1 MNLESLSF
9 ALSQISYLIA
19 SLTKKNYK
27 SSTSECLSLIST
39 FGPEAERHLFRCLFS
54 RVDFSLENKPPI
66 SQELQFLISKVD
78 DLLSSQSHFVSV
90 LCFSLDNP
98 LHHQKTLR
106 PSPDLLSNLSLNL
119 RLSPIKDILFS
130 LALTHSSILEIKA
143 LAQSFFIKKFSEY
156 ANNNL
161 ASDSKVDNDTDINS
175 LSEGINYILTTI
187 YENEDYKALRVDGS
201 LDKFINYLNQEY
213 CSSDAEAPTALLP
226 FLDLNHQDPDP
237 SLLAAAISEITMAS
251 KGLLD
256 GSIPD
261 VIRELG
267 YQFTSNSEHCRD
279 MLQKLCRGQEIHAQ
293 MVARIIGVMVRTHSG
308 LDEGVNTSSNA
319 NNIWDKDKGAGEPT
333 SWNMDVFIKVV
344 NELQPTLHWK
354 EIIYELD
361 HPGFLV
367 PDRQGLML
375 LIKALRLGLQAQG
388 FQGPFPF
395 EMFYRHWKNTEGQV
409 SLFQHCLQ
417 NPEIFS
423 LADHHHHSAAFEV
436 LKVPPDLQS
445 REVSSWVSLELVDA
459 LLYLAEHGQS
469 HIVTELFKFP
479 QTHCPD
485 VLALS
490 LLQLNTPITPLRRD
504 LLTVLFQIF
513 LANHPNSLVILAHAW
528 NMPAFKVIVI
538 QAMDE
543 YYRKAAEEGDC
554 EHSRLSRIL
563 DVAQDL
569 KALSVMLNAQ
579 PIPFIIDL
587 AVLASRREYL
597 KLEKWLTDQMMDH
610 GEASVKAVVQYL
622 QRKIPAI
629 MGSVPVKEEYVLK
642 SNIPLDALPII
653 LMCLQQIITNGA
665 RIQMDLRETIITM
678 VSNCQGILSRRQSQ
692 QQPPVP
698 PPVVLRPPSRSTLES
713 SGTGGFG
720 SGNSTLNNTTSSN
733 GCPIRTTPRLPSNSM
748 FPVHDPI
755 AGISSQFPG
764 GLNLNAPTS
773 SSAISL
779 GPLVSG
785 PGSPSRIFGNPTTSV
800 ESSSQFG
807 GIMPQPPPHH
817 HISAT
822 VSNSTTAVG
831 TTGAGT
837 SMPSGMQSG
846 IEQLRQGN
854 IANLLP
860 DMCGPVSKEIE
871 DETNSYFQRIY
882 NRPPYPTLSIDEV
895 LDLLKKF
902 QDSPNQRERSLF
914 NCMIK
919 NLFEEYQFFYQYP
932 DAELHITSQLF
943 GGIIERGLV
952 PTIPLGIALRYVLEA
967 LRKRLDSNLY
977 IFGITALDRF
987 KTRLKDYPQYCQH
1000 ISCIPHFK
1008 DFPPHLIEWVEFGS
1022 QSLVPPGEPQAP
1034 DGSFRPSSQRRST
1047 EIETLPTQT
1056 TTLQVAKTTVTV
1068 TSTTSSSTTIVRPS
1082 ISTVGGRPSIA
1093 NTTNIDTL
1101 INARQATGH
1110 SELVVPSVDIQ
1121 DKIAFIFNNL
1131 SLMNM
1136 QQKAADLRE
1145 QLKDDIYTVWL
1156 AQYLVMK
1163 RASIEPNFHNV
1174 YSSFLEV
1181 LCMNS
1186 LYDDVIIET
1195 YHNIRI
1201 LLRSDKVQFSCS
1213 DRTLLKNLGHW
1224 LGLMTL
1230 ARNRPILTIELDTKP
1245 LIIEAYHNGQHEL
1258 FYIVPFIA
1266 KVMESCARSR
1276 VFKPPCPWT
1285 MGIMNLLAELHQEHD
1300 LKLNLKFEIE
1310 VLCKTLNLDLN
1321 TLSPGN
1327 LLKDYDRLHKIL
1339 NVKNFSLQH
1348 HQTSIQSHHP
1358 VALAKP
1364 GGAEPSFV
1372 MPTGHKLEHGGV
1384 MHGGNV
1390 TSSSNIGAFN
1400 TPVTSVQPGSAG
1412 AGMGAALVATPIIS
1426 LTGSAALMG
1435 GMGMQGQNPR
1445 LYDTSHPESLAGPP
1459 QTNEPMTPP
1468 VIQQQPA
1475 SSNNTVTPAT
1485 LVRQSEPKFHFT
1497 DINTSNLNGIVPHI
1511 SIDSRLT
1518 LLRDQPDLVQLI
1530 KLAIEK
1536 SIQEWASPVIDRA
1549 IKIALTTCEQIVKK
1563 DCALDH
1569 DENRLRHSAHYMVR
1583 NLTAGMAMITCRD
1596 HLLLS
1601 IKTHLKNFMITLGR
1615 NLTPNQTEAI
1625 EMTVSVIAN
1634 DNVELACAFIQKK
1647 AIEKA
1652 IPEIDKRLKGEYD
1665 NRILARKEG
1674 RRHWDGAALAY
1685 QAERMPEMIRLKV
1698 GAVSQQQN
1706 AVYEEFAHNIPGFKP
1721 LTDREILAI
1730 APKPLVDPGPVVLSS
1745 SSNTMAPSEDC
1756 IAILDEVFSKLE
1768 PFVAN
1773 CTGLPTTPHMA
1784 NLHALVQNL
1793 AVTRSSKEVNTI
1805 SLLIHKAVE
1814 GLLEGLTP
1822 NLPVETEN
1830 LARYRD
1836 ANLLVLRALSD
1847 PRAFG
1852 ANWTSRQVTL
1862 ALIEAREELKYNL
1875 DAVDILI
1882 RSGFVSLLDYD
1893 KHLSQAMQGG
1903 ENVIATAFAMHLC
1916 KIYLIDDRSNAHIIE
1931 SDLFGTI
1938 ETLQKISTNS
1948 PRPPDGIISLM
1959 EMIKMSSER
1968 LEQNLAMAGPTGQL
1982 HSGIQQAREFG
1993 DPRGLLEKTEFLLRE
2008 WVNAYHSRDAGK
2020 DSRQAFF
2027 IFVKRMNEHGILKT
2041 DDLITRFFRM
2051 STQMCVDLCYR
2062 ALAEQNNSPTLVRA
2076 KCFHTLDAYVRLITL
2091 LVKHSGETQ
2100 NTVTK
2105 VNLLNKVL
2113 GIVAG
2118 VLLIDHDVRNT
2129 GFQQVPY
2136 HRIFIMLFLELN
2148 TPDHIL
2154 ATINFQVLM
2163 AYSNMLHLLRPAK
2176 APGFAYAWLEIVSHR
2191 VFMQQVLVNSPQAKS
2206 WPMYAQLLADL
2217 FKFLAPFLRN
2227 AELAKPVHRLFRGT
2241 QRVLLVL
2248 LHDFPDFLS
2257 DYHYT
2262 FCDVIPPN
2270 CIQMRNLI
2278 LSAFPRSMR
2287 LPDPFMPNLKVD
2299 MLPEISIAP
2308 RMCANYSAML
2318 KPSFKKELDSYLKN
2332 RGPVSFLVE
2341 VRSHLVI
2348 NGSGGE
2354 SGGNGTNCSNR
2365 YNIQMINALVMHV
2378 GISAINYIRSK
2389 QLAPNMAT
2397 IAHSSHM
2404 DIFQNLAVDLETE
2417 GRYLFLNCI
2426 ANQLRYPNSHTHY
2439 FSCTLL
2445 YLFAEANT
2453 QAIQEQITRVL
2464 LERLIVNR
2472 PHPWGLLITFIEL
2485 IKNPTYKFWTHDFVH
2500 CAPEIRKLFESVARS
2515 CMVPSLPRDNGD
2527 NE

>member
-1 MNLESLSF
+1 
-9 ALSQISYLIA
+9 
-19 SLTKKNYK
+19 
-27 SSTSECLSLIST
+27 
-39 FGPEAERHLFRCLFS
+39 
-54 RVDFSLENKPPI
+54 
-66 SQELQFLISKVD
+66 
-78 DLLSSQSHFVSV
+78 
-90 LCFSLDNP
+90 
-98 LHHQKTLR
+98 
-106 PSPDLLSNLSLNL
+106 
-119 RLSPIKDILFS
+119 
-130 LALTHSSILEIKA
+130 
-143 LAQSFFIKKFSEY
+143 
-156 ANNNL
+156 
-161 ASDSKVDNDTDINS
+161 
-175 LSEGINYILTTI
+175 
-187 YENEDYKALRVDGS
+187 
-201 LDKFINYLNQEY
+201 
-213 CSSDAEAPTALLP
+213 
-226 FLDLNHQDPDP
+226 
-237 SLLAAAISEITMAS
+237 
-251 KGLLD
+251 
-256 GSIPD
+256 
-261 VIRELG
+261 
-267 YQFTSNSEHCRD
+267 
-279 MLQKLCRGQEIHAQ
+279 
-293 MVARIIGVMVRTHSG
+293 MVT
-308 LDEGVNTSSNA
+308 
-319 NNIWDKDKGAGEPT
+319 
-333 SWNMDVFIKVV
+333 
-344 NELQPTLHWK
+344 
-354 EIIYELD
+354 
-361 HPGFLV
+361 
-367 PDRQGLML
+367 
-375 LIKALRLGLQAQG
+375 
-388 FQGPFPF
+388 
-395 EMFYRHWKNTEGQV
+395 
-409 SLFQHCLQ
+409 
-417 NPEIFS
+417 
-423 LADHHHHSAAFEV
+423 
-436 LKVPPDLQS
+436 
-445 REVSSWVSLELVDA
+445 
-459 LLYLAEHGQS
+459 
-469 HIVTELFKFP
+469 
-479 QTHCPD
+479 
-485 VLALS
+485 
-490 LLQLNTPITPLRRD
+490 
-504 LLTVLFQIF
+504 
-513 LANHPNSLVILAHAW
+513 
-528 NMPAFKVIVI
+528 
-538 QAMDE
+538 
-543 YYRKAAEEGDC
+543 
-554 EHSRLSRIL
+554 
-563 DVAQDL
+563 
-569 KALSVMLNAQ
+569 
-579 PIPFIIDL
+579 
-587 AVLASRREYL
+587 
-597 KLEKWLTDQMMDH
+597 
-610 GEASVKAVVQYL
+610 
-622 QRKIPAI
+622 
-629 MGSVPVKEEYVLK
+629 
-642 SNIPLDALPII
+642 
-653 LMCLQQIITNGA
+653 
-665 RIQMDLRETIITM
+665 
-678 VSNCQGILSRRQSQ
+678 NCQGLLNRRQ
-692 QQPPVP
+692 QPP
-698 PPVVLRPPSRSTLES
+698 PPVVLRPPSRPSGLLLEPAGNPPS
-713 SGTGGFG
+713 SSANARNRNSGTMFHEA
-720 SGNSTLNNTTSSN
+720 SFPPNSNNNTTASV
-733 GCPIRTTPRLPSNSM
+733 G
-748 FPVHDPI
+748 
-755 AGISSQFPG
+755 A
-764 GLNLNAPTS
+764 
-773 SSAISL
+773 
-779 GPLVSG
+779 
-785 PGSPSRIFGNPTTSV
+785 PGSPSRMFLEG
-800 ESSSQFG
+800 SQQQLG
-807 GIMPQPPPHH
+807 LMPPPHH
-817 HISAT
+817 VLAGSNAT
-822 VSNSTTAVG
+822 PSSST
-831 TTGAGT
+831 
-837 SMPSGMQSG
+837 SGMQTG

-902 QDSPNQRERSLF
+902 QDSPNARDRSLF

-932 DAELHITSQLF
+932 DAELHTTSQLF

-967 LRKRLDSNLY
+967 LRKRLDSKLY
-977 IFGITALDRF
+977 VFGITALDRF
-987 KTRLKDYPQYCQH
+987 KNRLKDYPQYCQH
-1000 ISCIPHFK
+1000 ISCIAHFK
-1008 DFPPHLIEWVEFGS
+1008 DFPPHLIEWVDFGS
-1022 QSLVPPGEPQAP
+1022 RSQVPPGEPQGP
-1034 DGSFRPSSQRRST
+1034 VGRRS
-1047 EIETLPTQT
+1047 EIEPPASTGS
-1056 TTLQVAKTTVTV
+1056 KTV
-1068 TSTTSSSTTIVRPS
+1068 TTSSSSSTIVRPS
-1082 ISTVGGRPSIA
+1082 TLGGRPSIA

-1101 INARQATGH
+1101 INARQQQQASH
-1110 SELVVPSVDIQ
+1110 SELVVPSVEIQ

-1136 QQKAADLRE
+1136 QQKASDLRD
-1145 QLKDDIYTVWL
+1145 QLKDDVYTVWL

-1181 LCMNS
+1181 LGMNS
-1186 LYDDVIIET
+1186 LYKDVIKET

-1230 ARNRPILTIELDTKP
+1230 ARNRPVLMLELDTKP

-1266 KVMESCARSR
+1266 KVMESCARSK

-1321 TLSPGN
+1321 TLNPGS

-1348 HQTSIQSHHP
+1348 HQSSAQQQQQIQAAPPPMTATTQQQQQQTTTQQQLVQMPPSS
-1358 VALAKP
+1358 K
-1364 GGAEPSFV
+1364 EPSF
-1372 MPTGHKLEHGGV
+1372 GHKLEHGGPPF
-1384 MHGGNV
+1384 GNP
-1390 TSSSNIGAFN
+1390 
-1400 TPVTSVQPGSAG
+1400 PVIQPGSAG
-1412 AGMGAALVATPIIS
+1412 AGMGAALVATPVMN
-1426 LTGSAALMG
+1426 LMSAG
-1435 GMGMQGQNPR
+1435 GAGPHHR
-1445 LYDTSHPESLAGPP
+1445 LYEGHPPEGDLLNQSNSQQQQNHGV
-1459 QTNEPMTPP
+1459 TPP
-1468 VIQQQPA
+1468 
-1475 SSNNTVTPAT
+1475 T
-1485 LVRQSEPKFHFT
+1485 LVRPSEPKFHFT

-1511 SIDSRLT
+1511 SVDSRLT
-1518 LLRDQPDLVQLI
+1518 LLRDQPDLIQLI

-1549 IKIALTTCEQIVKK
+1549 IKIALSTCEQIVKK

-1569 DENRLRHSAHYMVR
+1569 DENRLRQSAHYMVR

-1596 HLLLS
+1596 QLLLS

-1674 RRHWDGAALAY
+1674 RRYWDGSALAY

-1698 GAVSQQQN
+1698 GPVSQQQN

-1730 APKPLVDPGPVVLSS
+1730 SPKPLVVDPVTLPRSNGPPA
-1745 SSNTMAPSEDC
+1745 TAAAAPSEDC
-1756 IAILDEVFSKLE
+1756 IAILDEVYSKLE

-1773 CTGLPTTPHMA
+1773 ASGLPNSPHMG

-1793 AVTRSSKEVNTI
+1793 AVSRSSKEVASI

-1814 GLLEGLTP
+1814 SLLEGLTP

-1852 ANWTSRQVTL
+1852 LNWTSRQVTL
-1862 ALIEAREELKYNL
+1862 ALIEAREDLRYNL

-1882 RSGFVSLLDYD
+1882 RSGLVCLLDYD
-1893 KHLSQAMQGG
+1893 KTLSQAMQGG

-2008 WVNAYHSRDAGK
+2008 WVNAYHSPDAGK

-2062 ALAEQNNSPTLVRA
+2062 ALAEQSNSPTLVRA

-2129 GFQQVPY
+2129 GFQQLPY
-2136 HRIFIMLFLELN
+2136 HRIFIMLFLEL
-2148 TPDHIL
+2148 TAPDHIL
-2154 ATINFQVLM
+2154 ASINYQVLM

-2227 AELAKPVHRLFRGT
+2227 AELAKSVQRLFRGT

-2248 LHDFPDFLS
+2248 LHDFPDFLG

-2278 LSAFPRSMR
+2278 LSAFPRTMR

-2341 VRSHLVI
+2341 VRSHLVL
-2348 NGSGGE
+2348 NE
-2354 SGGNGTNCSNR
+2354 SSSANR

-2445 YLFAEANT
+2445 YLFAEANN

-2485 IKNPTYKFWTHDFVH
+2485 IKNPNYKFWSHDFVH

-2515 CMVPSLPRDNGD
+2515 CMVPSLPRENGD
-2527 NE
+2527 NESAAA